1 METKQ
6 AIDILVQVAHLAQKG
21 GLLQLADA
29 VAVAKAINA
38 LAPKEEVIEE
48 QKRITFG
55 MKYINYFFASLILLF
70 VPIYGLLIAVGSA
83 IILDTFTGI
92 FKSIKL
98 NGLESIRSRKLS
110 NVISKMALYEI
121 CIIFLFLIDKFVLNE
136 FVKHAFGFDFM
147 FTKICAILLI
157 FVELV
162 SIKENIEE
170 TFKIDIWQLLKK
182 AFNRAKEIKADINE
196 IKR

>member
-1 METKQ
+1 
-6 AIDILVQVAHLAQKG
+6 
-21 GLLQLADA
+21 
-29 VAVAKAINA
+29 
-38 LAPKEEVIEE
+38 
-48 QKRITFG
+48 
-55 MKYINYFFASLILLF
+55 MKYINYIFTSLILLF

-98 NGLESIRSRKLS
+98 NGWKSIRSRKLS
-110 NVISKMALYEI
+110 NIISKMALYEI
-121 CIIFLFLIDKFVLNE
+121 CIVFLYLIDNYVLNE
-136 FVKHAFGFDFM
+136 FIKSAFGFDFM

-170 TFKIDIWQLLKK
+170 TFKVDIWQLLKK
-182 AFNRAKEIKADINE
+182 SFNRAKEIKGDLDE
-196 IKR
+196 ITK

>member
-1 METKQ
+1 
-6 AIDILVQVAHLAQKG
+6 
-21 GLLQLADA
+21 
-29 VAVAKAINA
+29 
-38 LAPKEEVIEE
+38 
-48 QKRITFG
+48 

-98 NGLESIRSRKLS
+98 EGLQSIRSRKLS

-121 CIIFLFLIDKFVLNE
+121 CIVFLFLIDKFVLNE
-136 FVKHAFGFDFM
+136 FIQHAFGFGFM

-162 SIKENIEE
+162 SIKENIEAS
-170 TFKIDIWQLLKK
+170 FKVDIWQLLKT
-182 AFNRAKEIKADINE
+182 AFNRAKEIKADFNE

>member
-1 METKQ
+1 
-6 AIDILVQVAHLAQKG
+6 
-21 GLLQLADA
+21 
-29 VAVAKAINA
+29 
-38 LAPKEEVIEE
+38 
-48 QKRITFG
+48 
-55 MKYINYFFASLILLF
+55 MKYLNYIFTSLILLF

-98 NGLESIRSRKLS
+98 NGWQSIRSRKLS
-110 NVISKMALYEI
+110 NIISKMALYEI
-121 CIIFLFLIDKFVLNE
+121 CIVFLYLIDNFVLNE
-136 FVKHAFGFDFM
+136 FIKSAFGFDFM

-170 TFKIDIWQLLKK
+170 TFKVDIWQLLKK
-182 AFNRAKEIKADINE
+182 SFNRAKEIKNDLDE
-196 IKR
+196 ITK

>member
-1 METKQ
+1 
-6 AIDILVQVAHLAQKG
+6 
-21 GLLQLADA
+21 
-29 VAVAKAINA
+29 
-38 LAPKEEVIEE
+38 
-48 QKRITFG
+48 
-55 MKYINYFFASLILLF
+55 MKYLNYIFTSLILLF

-98 NGLESIRSRKLS
+98 NGWKSIRSRKLS
-110 NVISKMALYEI
+110 NIISKMALYEI
-121 CIIFLFLIDKFVLNE
+121 CIVFLYLIDNFVLNE
-136 FVKHAFGFDFM
+136 FIKSAFGFDFM

-170 TFKIDIWQLLKK
+170 TFKVDIWDLLKK
-182 AFNRAKEIKADINE
+182 SFNRAKEIKTDLDE
-196 IKR
+196 ITK

>member
-1 METKQ
+1 
-6 AIDILVQVAHLAQKG
+6 
-21 GLLQLADA
+21 
-29 VAVAKAINA
+29 
-38 LAPKEEVIEE
+38 
-48 QKRITFG
+48 

-98 NGLESIRSRKLS
+98 EGLQSIRSRKLS

-121 CIIFLFLIDKFVLNE
+121 CIVFLFLIDKFVLNE
-136 FVKHAFGFDFM
+136 FIQHAFGFDFM

-162 SIKENIEE
+162 SIKENIEAS
-170 TFKIDIWQLLKK
+170 FKVDIWQLLKT
-182 AFNRAKEIKADINE
+182 AFNRAKEIKADFNE

>member
-1 METKQ
+1 
-6 AIDILVQVAHLAQKG
+6 
-21 GLLQLADA
+21 
-29 VAVAKAINA
+29 
-38 LAPKEEVIEE
+38 
-48 QKRITFG
+48 
-55 MKYINYFFASLILLF
+55 MKYINYIFTSLILLF

-98 NGLESIRSRKLS
+98 NGWKSIRSRKLS
-110 NVISKMALYEI
+110 NIISKMALYEI
-121 CIIFLFLIDKFVLNE
+121 CIVFLYLIDNFVLNE
-136 FVKHAFGFDFM
+136 FIKSAFGFDFM

-170 TFKIDIWQLLKK
+170 TFKVDIWQLLKIT
-182 AFNRAKEIKADINE
+182 FNRAKEIKGDLDE
-196 IKR
+196 ITK